1 MEKQEISQNGGMIAF
16 RISNQDLAEYIS
28 NEEADLQYDGTLLQK
43 AGITEQDIK
52 IAASMDIIIE
62 ISKKEKYKG
71 TLTLELPIEDFN
83 EKSILGIEKTDLS
96 DVIFKRSE

>member
-62 ISKKEKYKG
+62 ISKKKKYKG

-83 EKSILGIEKTDLS
+83 EKSILGIEKQ
-96 DVIFKRSE
+96 IYQM